1 MKEEIIK
8 NTKAYY
14 CLDCGKCTAV
24 CPIANV
30 RNGYSPRKLVTLTVN
45 RSDDYVLQE
54 AGLWSCLTCRRCQ
67 DICPSDVDYVE
78 FTKLLRYEA
87 KKIGEEGKC
96 SHGGA
101 LHSLMKIMTAPELNQ
116 DRTGWITSDL
126 KISKDSEYLYFV
138 GCLPYFDTF
147 FSDIKAS
154 SLDIARSTLKIL
166 NLLGVEPQIMP
177 NERCCG
183 HDLLWTG
190 DFENFKKL
198 AQHNIDEIK
207 KTGAKKIVTSCPEC
221 YMTLKIDY
229 PDLLGKTDY
238 EVMHSSEFLAER
250 LPQMKIKG
258 LNKKVTFQDPC
269 RLGRFMNIYEAPR
282 KVINSIK
289 GVDFK
294 EMKRSGSKAIC
305 CGTAGWINCDAF
317 SKKIQDER
325 LKEAKSTGAEILVTA
340 CPKCQIHFKCAQTGL
355 EKEKEK
361 KKEELKIDIIDL
373 TTFLALA
380 IGGE

>member
-1 MKEEIIK
+1 MKEEIIRK
-8 NTKAYY
+8 TKAYY

-24 CPIANV
+24 CPISNV

-54 AGLWSCLTCRRCQ
+54 AGLWFCLTCRMCQ

-78 FTKLLRYEA
+78 LTKLLRGEA
-87 KKIGEEGKC
+87 KKAGEEGRC

-101 LHSLMKIMTAPELNQ
+101 LQSIMKIMTAPDLKQ
-116 DRTGWITSDL
+116 DRMGWISSDL
-126 KISKDSEYLYFV
+126 KTSNDSEYLYFV

-147 FSDIKAS
+147 FSDIKAN

-166 NLLGVEPQIMP
+166 NLSGVEPQVIA

-190 DFENFKKL
+190 DFENFKRL
-198 AQHNIDEIK
+198 AQHNVNEIK
-207 KTGAKKIVTSCPEC
+207 KTGAKKIITSCPEC
-221 YMTLKIDY
+221 LMTLKVDY
-229 PDLLGKTDY
+229 PDLLGKVDY
-238 EVMHSSEFLAER
+238 EVMHISEFLSDK
-250 LPQMKIKG
+250 LSQIKIKG
-258 LNKKVTFQDPC
+258 LEKKVTFQDPC

-282 KVINSIK
+282 KVMKSIK
-289 GVDFK
+289 GVEFR
-294 EMKRSGSKAIC
+294 EMKRSGAKAIC

-340 CPKCQIHFKCAQTGL
+340 CPKCQIHFKCAQSEYG
-355 EKEKEK
+355 KEKSK
-361 KKEELKIDIIDL
+361 DELKIDIIDL
-373 TTFLALA
+373 TTLLALA